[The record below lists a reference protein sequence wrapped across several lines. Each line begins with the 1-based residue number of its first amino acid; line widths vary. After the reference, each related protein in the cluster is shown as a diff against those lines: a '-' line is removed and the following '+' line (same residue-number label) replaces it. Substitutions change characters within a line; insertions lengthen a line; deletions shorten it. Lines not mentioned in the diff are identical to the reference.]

1 MRHQTSCLMQFRG
14 TTVLFAVVLSI
25 LCLPAAGRE
34 SVSSAV
40 VVTTD
45 KSAYDQG
52 EMIEVTITNTFSAP
66 IYALTGQTYCTIV
79 TLQRNVDGAW
89 KPEGPC
95 QSYAPPGWV
104 KIAAGATTRVQVKAG
119 LPADQP
125 LAAGRYQAKLT
136 FNVGSTSGRPA
147 SAVSSE
153 FLINVARS
161 R

>member
-1 MRHQTSCLMQFRG
+1 MPLRG
-14 TTVLFAVVLSI
+14 TAVLLAVVLSI
-25 LCLPAAGRE
+25 LCLPAASGE

-40 VVTTD
+40 AVITD

-52 EMIEVTITNTFSAP
+52 EMIEVTIMNTLPAP

-104 KIAAGATTRVQVKAG
+104 KIAAGATTRVQVKPG

-125 LAAGRYQAKLT
+125 LPAGRYQAKVT
-136 FNVGSTSGRPA
+136 FNAGSTSGRPA
-147 SAVSSE
+147 SAQSSE
-153 FLINVARS
+153 FLVNVARS